1 MSLGPLPLTIA
12 ATADPARVEALDGLR
27 GFAILAVVAFHA
39 MFLDV
44 GLLGGARP
52 APTDVYPTLA
62 LLGWCGVDVFFVLS
76 GFLITGILLRS
87 KGAPGYFRNFYA
99 RRALRIFPL
108 YYLVVGLLL
117 FALDR
122 PATTGAE
129 KASYLL
135 YYQNVR
141 YALVGEGTLD
151 PARLITWSLAIEEQ
165 FYLVW
170 PTVVW
175 LCSRRALV
183 GVCVAVVVGAIA
195 LRLWLLA
202 GGLHTTH
209 FLTPCRLD
217 TLAAGALLA
226 LLPPPPRWLGVA
238 CAWLGVGVLLAI
250 ARQTGN
256 PFPESIPMQRWGLLA
271 ALVFAVGLLVLA
283 RQPGLVAAVC
293 RFAPLRALGQV
304 SYCVYLVHFLVLDA
318 LTRGVLALPDDAK
331 QAIAGALPAQAI
343 AVLLGLCC
351 LGGSWL
357 VAAISWRVVEA
368 PILRLKRHFPS
379 GG

>member
-117 FALDR
+117 FGLGR
-122 PATTGAE
+122 PATSGAE

-141 YALVGEGTLD
+141 YALVGEGSFD
-151 PARLITWSLAIEEQ
+151 AARLVTWSLAIEEQ

-183 GVCVAVVVGAIA
+183 GVCIAVVVGAIA

-217 TLAAGALLA
+217 TLAVGALLA

-238 CAWLGVGVLLAI
+238 CAWLGVGGLLAI

-256 PFPESIPMQRWGLLA
+256 PFPESIPIQR
-271 ALVFAVGLLVLA
+271 
-283 RQPGLVAAVC
+283 
-293 RFAPLRALGQV
+293 
-304 SYCVYLVHFLVLDA
+304 
-318 LTRGVLALPDDAK
+318 
-331 QAIAGALPAQAI
+331 
-343 AVLLGLCC
+343 
-351 LGGSWL
+351 
-357 VAAISWRVVEA
+357 
-368 PILRLKRHFPS
+368 
-379 GG
+379 

>member
-27 GFAILAVVAFHA
+27 GFAVLAVVAFHA

-117 FALDR
+117 FVLDR

-183 GVCVAVVVGAIA
+183 GVCIAVVVGAIA

-217 TLAAGALLA
+217 TLAVGALLA

-238 CAWLGVGVLLAI
+238 CAWLGVGGLLAI

>member
-1 MSLGPLPLTIA
+1 MAAERLPA
-12 ATADPARVEALDGLR
+12 VGEPARNEALDGLR
-27 GFAILAVVAFHA
+27 GFAILAVVGFHA
-39 MFLDV
+39 MFLDPT
-44 GLLGGARP
+44 LLGGARP
-52 APTDVYPTLA
+52 ATTDFYPSLA

-76 GFLITGILLRS
+76 GFLITGILVRS

-117 FALDR
+117 FGLGR
-122 PATTGAE
+122 PATTAAE

-141 YALVGEGTLD
+141 YALVGEGTFD
-151 PARLITWSLAIEEQ
+151 PARLVTWSLAIEEQ

-183 GVCVAVVVGAIA
+183 RVCVAVIAASIA
-195 LRLWLLA
+195 LRFWLLA

-217 TLAAGALLA
+217 TLAVGSLLA
-226 LLPPPPRWLGVA
+226 LVPPPPRWLGVA
-238 CAWLGVGVLLAI
+238 CAWFGFGGLLAV
-250 ARQTGN
+250 ARVTGD

-271 ALVFAVGLLVLA
+271 ALAFAVGLLILV

-293 RFAPLRALGQV
+293 RFEPLRALGQV

-318 LTRGVLALPDDAK
+318 LTRGVLALPANAK

-343 AVLLGLCC
+343 AALLGLCC

-357 VAAISWRVVEA
+357 VAVISWRLFEE
-368 PILRLKRHFPS
+368 PILRLKRYFPS

>member
-1 MSLGPLPLTIA
+1 M
-12 ATADPARVEALDGLR
+12 
-27 GFAILAVVAFHA
+27 AV
-39 MFLDV
+39 
-44 GLLGGARP
+44 
-52 APTDVYPTLA
+52 
-62 LLGWCGVDVFFVLS
+62 
-76 GFLITGILLRS
+76 
-87 KGAPGYFRNFYA
+87 
-99 RRALRIFPL
+99 
-108 YYLVVGLLL
+108 
-117 FALDR
+117 
-122 PATTGAE
+122 
-129 KASYLL
+129 
-135 YYQNVR
+135 
-141 YALVGEGTLD
+141 
-151 PARLITWSLAIEEQ
+151 
-165 FYLVW
+165 
-170 PTVVW
+170 
-175 LCSRRALV
+175 
-183 GVCVAVVVGAIA
+183 
-195 LRLWLLA
+195 
-202 GGLHTTH
+202 
-209 FLTPCRLD
+209 
-217 TLAAGALLA
+217 
-226 LLPPPPRWLGVA
+226 
-238 CAWLGVGVLLAI
+238 

-318 LTRGVLALPDDAK
+318 LTRGVLVLPDDAK

>member
-1 MSLGPLPLTIA
+1 VSLGPLSLPA
-12 ATADPARVEALDGLR
+12 AAEPARLEALDGLR
-27 GFAILAVVAFHA
+27 GLAILVVVAFHA
-39 MFLDV
+39 MFLDPA
-44 GLLGGARP
+44 LLGSSRP
-52 APTDVYPTLA
+52 ATTEWYPSLA
-62 LLGWCGVDVFFVLS
+62 LVGWCGVDVFFVLS

-117 FALDR
+117 FGLGR
-122 PATTGAE
+122 PATSGAE

-141 YALVGEGTLD
+141 YALVGEGSFD
-151 PARLITWSLAIEEQ
+151 AARLVTWSLAIEEQ

-175 LCSRRALV
+175 LCSRRALAR
-183 GVCVAVVVGAIA
+183 VCVAVVVGAIA

-217 TLAAGALLA
+217 TLAVGALLA
-226 LLPPPPRWLGVA
+226 LRPPPPRWLGVA
-238 CAWLGVGVLLAI
+238 LAWLGVGGLLAV
-250 ARQTGN
+250 ARATGN

-271 ALVFAVGLLVLA
+271 ALALAIGLLTLA

-293 RFAPLRALGQV
+293 RFGPLRALGQV
-304 SYCVYLVHFLVLDA
+304 SYCVYLVHYLVVEQVA
-318 LTRGVLALPDDAK
+318 HGVQALPDGAK
-331 QAIAGALPAQAI
+331 QAVAAALPPQAI
-343 AVLLGLCC
+343 AALLGLCC
-351 LGGSWL
+351 LCGSWL
-357 VAAISWRVVEA
+357 IAAISWRLVEA
-368 PILRLKRHFPS
+368 PILRLKRFFPS

>member
-1 MSLGPLPLTIA
+1 MTDARLPGA
-12 ATADPARVEALDGLR
+12 AEPARLDALDGLR
-27 GFAILAVVAFHA
+27 GFAILAVVLFHA

-44 GLLGGARP
+44 GLLGAARP

-122 PATTGAE
+122 PAMTGAE
-129 KASYLL
+129 EASYLL

-141 YALVGEGTLD
+141 YALVGEGTFD

-183 GVCVAVVVGAIA
+183 RVCVAVVVGAIV

-226 LLPPPPRWLGVA
+226 LVPPPPRWFGVA
-238 CAWLGVGVLLAI
+238 CAWLGFGGLLAV

-256 PFPESIPMQRWGLLA
+256 PFPESIPMQQQGLIA
-271 ALVFAVGLLVLA
+271 ALVFAVGLLTLA
-283 RQPGLVAAVC
+283 RQPQGRVVGVFRL
-293 RFAPLRALGQV
+293 RPLRALGQV

-318 LTRGVLALPDDAK
+318 LTRGVLALPDGAK
-331 QAIAGALPAQAI
+331 QAIASALPAQAI
-343 AVLLGLCC
+343 AALLGLCC
-351 LGGSWL
+351 LCGSWL
-357 VAAISWRVVEA
+357 VAAISWRVFEE

>member
-1 MSLGPLPLTIA
+1 MAYVCLP
-12 ATADPARVEALDGLR
+12 TAEPARLDALDGLR

-44 GLLGGARP
+44 GLLGAVRP
-52 APTDVYPTLA
+52 APTDLYPTFA

-76 GFLITGILLRS
+76 GFLITGILLRT

-99 RRALRIFPL
+99 RRVLRIFPL

-141 YALVGEGTLD
+141 YALCGEGTLD

-175 LCSRRALV
+175 LCSRRALAR
-183 GVCVAVVVGAIA
+183 VCIATIVVATA
-195 LRLWLLA
+195 LRLGLLA
-202 GGLHTTH
+202 GGLQTTH

-226 LLPPPPRWLGVA
+226 LVPPPPRWLGVA
-238 CAWLGVGVLLAI
+238 CAWLGFGGLLAI
-250 ARQTGN
+250 ARLTGAS
-256 PFPESIPMQRWGLLA
+256 FPPAIPMQRWGLLA
-271 ALVFAVGLLVLA
+271 ALAFAVGLLTLA
-283 RQPGLVAAVC
+283 RQPGLVASVC
-293 RFAPLRALGQV
+293 RFASLRALGQV
-304 SYCVYLVHFLVLDA
+304 SYCVYLVHFLVLDV
-318 LTRGVLALPDDAK
+318 LTRGVLALPDGTK
-331 QAIAGALPAQAI
+331 QTIASVLPAQAI
-343 AVLLGLCC
+343 AALLGLCC
-351 LGGSWL
+351 LCGSWL
-357 VAAISWRVVEA
+357 VAAISWRLFEA
-368 PILRLKRHFPS
+368 PILRLKRFFPS

>member
-1 MSLGPLPLTIA
+1 VSLGHSPLTTA
-12 ATADPARVEALDGLR
+12 AAEPARLEALDGLR
-27 GFAILAVVAFHA
+27 GFAIFAVVAFHA
-39 MFLDV
+39 MFLDPA
-44 GLLGGARP
+44 LLGAARP
-52 APTDVYPTLA
+52 APTDAYPTVA

-135 YYQNVR
+135 YYQNIR
-141 YALVGEGTLD
+141 YALVGEGTFD

-175 LCSRRALV
+175 LCSRRALLR
-183 GVCVAVVVGAIA
+183 VCVAVVVGAIA
-195 LRLWLLA
+195 LRFWLLA

-226 LLPPPPRWLGVA
+226 LFPAPPRWFGVT
-238 CAWLGVGVLLAI
+238 CAWLGFGGLLAI
-250 ARQTGN
+250 ARQAGN
-256 PFPESIPMQRWGLLA
+256 PFPESIPMQRWGLLV
-271 ALVFAVGLLVLA
+271 ALVFAVGLLTLA
-283 RQPGLVAAVC
+283 RQPGVVAAAFRC
-293 RFAPLRALGQV
+293 APLRALGQV

-318 LTRGVLALPDDAK
+318 LTRGVLALPDGAK
-331 QAIAGALPAQAI
+331 QAIAGALPPQAI
-343 AVLLGLCC
+343 AALLGLLC

-357 VAAISWRVVEA
+357 VAAISWRLFEA
-368 PILRLKRHFPS
+368 PILRLKRFFPS